1 MIQLTSMFLWGSS
14 RNENSIP
21 ITFPEINSSP
31 LKNWRLEDEVS
42 FLVSAYF
49 QWLCAVSF
57 REGRVVE
64 IFVVVFCYSHHVLA
78 SETLGAMFSFR
89 SFVVSRM
96 LFVISYCI
104 WFLEFVLARCTISS
118 CFVFVSLF
126 CDLCLCFLFEKKT
139 RERTILGV
147 KKCFSIAIELYNG
160 PGFNE
165 LGLSAIIHRSSRI
178 EICSILGTK
187 LPVANISGN
196 DRPLLGCPR
205 KLVNGST
212 PIHL

>member
-1 MIQLTSMFLWGSS
+1 M
-14 RNENSIP
+14 
-21 ITFPEINSSP
+21 
-31 LKNWRLEDEVS
+31 
-42 FLVSAYF
+42 
-49 QWLCAVSF
+49 
-57 REGRVVE
+57 
-64 IFVVVFCYSHHVLA
+64 
-78 SETLGAMFSFR
+78 
-89 SFVVSRM
+89 
-96 LFVISYCI
+96 
-104 WFLEFVLARCTISS
+104 ISS

-126 CDLCLCFLFEKKT
+126 CDLCLCFLFEKKS
-139 RERTILGV
+139 RERTILGA

-212 PIHL
+212 PIHPIYKEVIWL